1 MERPAG
7 NLCCPFNLTVATL
20 IPHQIIFK
28 MGEGR
33 KEGRPV
39 VVITKKDADFVQLY
53 IIFAV

>member
-7 NLCCPFNLTVATL
+7 NLCCPFNLTVAIL

-28 MGEGR
+28 MGR

-39 VVITKKDADFVQLY
+39 IVITKKDADFVLVY